1 MDSSGSCNKLS
12 KKSAT
17 NICMVCK
24 VQRNYGNIKLPMLF
38 VVGEDDA
45 NAPSDTVITSY
56 RMTPYAD

>member
-1 MDSSGSCNKLS
+1 
-12 KKSAT
+12 
-17 NICMVCK
+17 MVCK